1 MAITVTAVD
10 GTAIAMRLTDRN
22 GSITPIAIPV
32 PAPSAGLTPDT
43 GVVPYTAVN
52 VYARLEGFE
61 QVENENLQ
69 VFPNTTTRLNVNMI
83 PLPELPASW
92 DQTVVFN
99 TPAQNL

>member
-1 MAITVTAVD
+1 
-10 GTAIAMRLTDRN
+10 MRLTDRN

-61 QVENENLQ
+61 QVENENL
-69 VFPNTTTRLNVNMI
+69 
-83 PLPELPASW
+83 ASSLAVLSQHW
-92 DQTVVFN
+92 RKV
-99 TPAQNL
+99 